1 VAGQSID
8 FIQPEKIGAA
18 NGVASLDES
27 KKQPVVEQPDRVLT
41 TNGERPVGKGE
52 LFFNPRDFGAI
63 GQNNLADA
71 NADTAGWKACLA
83 AAAAVGPGFGRA
95 TIRAVGTFVINDSLT
110 WNLRVR
116 VEGPATLRSVITD
129 ATKYLWLPTSDLS
142 GDPLSPGGGPVDQR
156 VGGMHGIVNIGN
168 RISNGIR
175 IGRIDGTV
183 TTDKPAHLSIVNS
196 AFRSFAEGIRFG
208 INAYMVSLREC
219 VVQNNATGIRHLTAA
234 NSGERLVF
242 ENCDISGNDLAADV
256 QTDQAMH
263 FEHCSFSY
271 NKRQIVRA
279 ANPRLFFENCH
290 IEMNSPYAPWFELGA
305 FSALAQFTDC
315 RFLIGPQDVVES
327 NVPTSASGVQFTTR
341 RAFEAGDA
349 ILVTTPT
356 AGTGLT
362 TATAYYVLTNSSS
375 GLVTLSA
382 TKGGAALT
390 LGTGTIG
397 TVKGTIPT
405 GGYMPIV
412 ATNAATQ
419 RVNVTGG
426 SLDGSAADLPYFSTG
441 PGVVVITGTQ
451 GFNNQGLRLQV
462 NDTQTLLRDGH
473 FLETALVDDIF
484 CNNAQD
490 TVALTTE
497 DAHSGTQSMKI
508 VHVSNGTTSDVYF
521 YAPIS
526 RGARV
531 NISLWQKIMSTAST
545 LAINVRYAHQNVG
558 TGPVG
563 SNLGGLG
570 ISLGPILASSTRTGT
585 ATPAWAQFRQPILYF
600 TPAPLWATHVVLQL
614 KVTAFANAGVA
625 YIDDVEISEF

>member
-1 VAGQSID
+1 MVEQVVD
-8 FIQPEKIGAA
+8 FVPPEKHEADLA
-18 NGVASLDES
+18 LKVA
-27 KKQPVVEQPDRVLT
+27 
-41 TNGERPVGKGE
+41 KGE
-52 LFFNPRDFGAI
+52 LFLNPRDYGAI

-83 AAAAVGPGFGRA
+83 AAAAVGPSFGRA
-95 TIRAVGTFVINDSLT
+95 TIRASGTYVINDTLT

-116 VEGPATLRSVITD
+116 IEGTATMRSVITD
-129 ATKYLWLPTSDLS
+129 STKYLWLPTSDLAA
-142 GDPLSPGGGPVDQR
+142 DPLSPGGGPVDQR
-156 VGGMHGIVNIGN
+156 AGGMHGIVNIGN

-175 IGRIDGTV
+175 IGRIDGVT
-183 TTDKPAHLSIVNS
+183 TTDKPAHVSFVGTV
-196 AFRSFAEGIRFG
+196 FRSFAEGVRFG
-208 INAYMVSLREC
+208 INAYMVSFSSS
-219 VVQNNATGIRHLTAA
+219 VIQGNATGIKHLTSA

-242 ENCDISGNDLAADV
+242 ENCDISGNDLAMDV

-263 FEHCSFSY
+263 MIACSFSY
-271 NKRQIVRA
+271 NKRQILRA
-279 ANPRLFFENCH
+279 ANARIFMVNPH
-290 IEMNSPYAPWFELGA
+290 IEMNSPYAPWFELTA
-305 FSALAQFTDC
+305 FSALLQITDP
-315 RFLIGPQDVVES
+315 RILIGPQDVVES
-327 NVPTSASGVQFTTR
+327 NVPTTSAGVQFTTR

-362 TATAYYVLTNSSS
+362 TATTYYVLSNSSA

-382 TKGGAALT
+382 TKGGAAVA

-405 GGYMPIV
+405 GGYVPFV
-412 ATNAATQ
+412 STNAATQ
-419 RVNVTGG
+419 RVIITGG
-426 SLDGSAADLPYFSTG
+426 SLDGSAADMPYFSTG
-441 PGVVVITGTQ
+441 PGVVTVNGTQ
-451 GFNNQGLRLQV
+451 AFNNQNLRLQI

-490 TVALTTE
+490 TVALSTE
-497 DAHSGTQSMKI
+497 DAHSGTQSMK
-508 VHVSNGTTSDVYF
+508 VTHVSNGATSDVYF
-521 YAPIS
+521 YAPIT

-531 NISLWQKIMSTAST
+531 NISLWQKILSTAST
-545 LAINVRYAHQNVG
+545 LTINVRYAHMNVG

-563 SNLGGLG
+563 TNVGGLG

-614 KVTAFANAGVA
+614 KVTAFVNAGVA
-625 YIDDVEISEF
+625 YFDDIEISEF